1 MDDTFED
8 LPLFSLPQ
16 TKPATDSETVGYIQ
30 PASSL
35 SAAINA
41 WGGALED
48 SGKSI
53 HTVKAFTGDMRLAAK
68 FLGSGRPINDISTHD
83 LKNYLDW
90 MLNKRQVPCSP
101 KTYARRITSMKSF
114 YRWLNETGV
123 LTDDPSAAIPQQS
136 VISPLPTVLT
146 EEEVEAVLDTADL
159 HRHADQPDA
168 RPYTLVRLLLDTG
181 IKKGECLEIH
191 LNHIDLQSVDGPILF
206 VRYGD
211 VSKRY
216 KERKLGLTQEWIEA
230 YTEYLKQYKPGDHI
244 FPWSPRRLEYILEDI
259 GEIAG
264 LEKHLS
270 FDMCRWTA
278 ALMDHRAGVEPDKIR
293 QKLGLSKIQ
302 WREIRNKLSRLA
314 ETN

>member
-16 TKPATDSETVGYIQ
+16 TKSAADSEMVGYIR

-136 VISPLPTVLT
+136 VISPLPQVLS

-181 IKKGECLEIH
+181 IKKGECLAIH
-191 LNHIDLQSVDGPILF
+191 LNHIDLQYVDGPILF

-216 KERKLGLTQEWIEA
+216 KERKLSLTPEWIEA
-230 YTEYLKQYKPGDHI
+230 YTEYLKQYKPGDRL
-244 FPWSPRRLEYILEDI
+244 FPWSPRRLEYILEDV

-302 WREIRNKLSRLA
+302 WREIRNKLERLA
-314 ETN
+314 ETT

>member
-1 MDDTFED
+1 
-8 LPLFSLPQ
+8 
-16 TKPATDSETVGYIQ
+16 
-30 PASSL
+30 
-35 SAAINA
+35 
-41 WGGALED
+41 
-48 SGKSI
+48 
-53 HTVKAFTGDMRLAAK
+53 MRLAAK

-123 LTDDPSAAIPQQS
+123 LTEDPSAAIPQQS
-136 VISPLPTVLT
+136 VISPLPQVLSQ
-146 EEEVEAVLDTADL
+146 EEVEAVLDTADL

-181 IKKGECLEIH
+181 IKKGECLSIH
-191 LNHIDLQSVDGPILF
+191 LNHIDLESVDGPILF

-216 KERKLGLTQEWIEA
+216 KERKLILTPEWTEA
-230 YTEYLKQYKPGDHI
+230 YREYLKQYKPTDRL

-264 LEKHLS
+264 LDKHLS

-278 ALMDHRAGVEPDKIR
+278 ALMDHHAGVEPDKIR

-302 WREIRNKLSRLA
+302 WREIRNKLERLA
-314 ETN
+314 EPA